1 MTPSDAASAT
11 PAPIDVLINQ
21 QPHRLPAGASLA
33 DAVERIGIRPP
44 YAAAVN
50 LQFVP
55 RARHAHHRLQA
66 GDRIELVAPIT
77 GG

>member
-1 MTPSDAASAT
+1 MRVT
-11 PAPIDVLINQ
+11 INQ
-21 QPHRLPAGASLA
+21 QPHTLPDGSTLA
-33 DAVERIGIRPP
+33 DAVALLAPAGP

-55 RARHAHHRLQA
+55 KTQHAATALA
-66 GDRIELVAPIT
+66 DGDQIEIIAPVT